1 MSSID
6 DQEEGAQDKE
16 DSESE
21 DDESTVGVRQQ
32 R

>member
-1 MSSID
+1 MSSLD
-6 DQEEGAQDKE
+6 EQEEGAQDEE

-21 DDESTVGVRQQ
+21 DDEGTVGVRQQ